1 MFRTFR
7 KLSTNKNTVIIGDT
21 FIKNIQYP
29 TCISCKYFLEQPHS
43 QTPAQSVAHLS
54 KCKKFGYMDV
64 ITGNIVYETV
74 AKSRINDTMCK
85 MEGVYHT
92 NK

>member
-1 MFRTFR
+1 MFRTFGR
-7 KLSTNKNTVIIGDT
+7 VSKNSTVIIGDT

-29 TCISCKYFLEQPHS
+29 TCISCKYFLEQPTS
-43 QTPAQSVAHLS
+43 HLS

-64 ITGNIVYETV
+64 ITGNIAYETV
-74 AKSRINDTMCK
+74 AKSRIHDTMCK

-92 NK
+92 TNVGHHT